1 MTRAEFRTFSIHY
14 AKLLNDLAYTKR
26 AQLIILTHGSFTDI
40 LNASIK
46 RGKAEREIKDFQ
58 NEIKTYY
65 GKLAQIIVQIR
76 GYIIYQIKGGESEN
90 DETQI

>member
-14 AKLLNDLAYTKR
+14 AVLLNDLAYTKW
-26 AQLIILTHGSFTDI
+26 AQLILSHGSFTDI

-58 NEIKTYY
+58 NEIKTNY

-76 GYIIYQIKGGESEN
+76 GHIIYQIKINNRKGYWW
-90 DETQI
+90 